1 MTGAIERAEIEVRSI
16 DRSIDRGMVQTG
28 IILVRLDHLTGFDPL
43 EFDELA
49 RQISFGL
56 FLMKHIVAEDVMRV
70 FPLSVGH
77 SDIARVIINQG
88 LQTPFQ
94 CAGSVEIQ
102 CVREQPIRM
111 ISGYSDSMA
120 DEGLL
125 GQRDSDLYKKT
136 DLKQRLCP
144 WFRIGP

>member
-1 MTGAIERAEIEVRSI
+1 MTGAIERAEIEVQN
-16 DRSIDRGMVQTG
+16 IDRGMVQTG
-28 IILVRLDHLTGFDPL
+28 IILVRLGHLTGFDPL

-49 RQISFGL
+49 RQISFGF
-56 FLMKHIVAEDVMRV
+56 FLMKHIVTEDVMWV

-77 SDIARVIINQG
+77 SDMARVIINQG
-88 LQTPFQ
+88 LQSPFQ
-94 CAGSVEIQ
+94 CAGGVEIR

-111 ISGYSDSMA
+111 IAGYSDSMA
-120 DEGLL
+120 NEGLL

-144 WFRIGP
+144 WFRINP